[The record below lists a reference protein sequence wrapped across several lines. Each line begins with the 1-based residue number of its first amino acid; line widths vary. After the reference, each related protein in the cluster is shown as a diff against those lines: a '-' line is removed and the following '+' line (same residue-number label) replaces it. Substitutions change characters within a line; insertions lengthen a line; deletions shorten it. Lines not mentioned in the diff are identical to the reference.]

1 MKWYLQLN
9 VFVGLLSVLTG
20 IGIAT
25 IAFGET
31 PSKFT
36 DSTSK
41 GVMGR
46 QVLSLETS
54 KMGRVKGKS
63 VKSPASRLK
72 PTPSA
77 ATKPQS
83 LKVKPTTSTSTSRKP
98 TNLKPQAVKP
108 QPLQPARLPIATLHD
123 SGLHRSPRLERSSIV
138 LHHLHHIDR
147 LQAILFDPIVVP
159 GDILNPTQPDPTV
172 FPTVNVSP
180 FRHQGVHLPGEMA
193 DVAYHSHPE
202 RPVIKPVPSNRDNRQ
217 VSSLLDDS
225 LTPDS
230 PEVESKPGDVEETR
244 IQVLDRSHLESH
256 SSRHSESTTDDRPV
270 RGTQIHPTRLTPEN
284 RQAASLAPSQIH
296 PARLQPE
303 NRQAA
308 SLRVSPIQSVIGQV
322 ERVQLAKPETVN
334 HQQRP
339 QHSSI
344 KVEEPNSTP
353 RINVVEQPLSS
364 PNRNQSPIVASS
376 HGIRLI
382 SANTK
387 QNDDTSPEDNQI
399 AVQEINVTGSTIFDE
414 AEFNPIIESLE
425 GNTVTLEELRSVADA
440 ISQLYLEQGYIT
452 SRAVLVEETLDTDVV
467 EIRVIEGSLEAIQV
481 EGTRRLNPSYV
492 RSRIRLG
499 ADTPLNTGALEDQL
513 RLLRV
518 NPLFE
523 NVEASLRAGTGL
535 GQSILVV
542 RITEADPFEGSVGI
556 DNYSPPSVGAER
568 LTSNARYLNLTGI
581 GDEISAQYNRTTAG
595 GAYTWDFNYRAPIN
609 AMNGTVQLRASFNE
623 NEVIQDQ
630 LREFG
635 IQGESDL
642 YEINYRQPLIRT
654 PRRELALSLG
664 FTHQDGQTFTFAG
677 PTPFGFGP
685 DEDGVSR
692 TSVFK
697 FGQEYTLR
705 QTSGAWAFRS
715 LFSFGTGLFDATEN
729 SDPDEANC
737 PPEGDCPDGQFVSWL
752 AQIQR
757 VQIIN
762 PDNFLIIQADLQLAF
777 DSLLPAQQFVIGG
790 GQSVRGYR
798 QNIRAGDNGFRL
810 SVEDRITLERDES
823 GVATFVLAPFFDVGY
838 VWNQEENPNE
848 LLDQTFI
855 AGLGLG
861 ILWEPLPNLNLRLD
875 YGLPL
880 VDLDDRGE
888 NAQDDGFYFSVN
900 YNF

>member
-9 VFVGLLSVLTG
+9 VLLGLLSVLTG
-20 IGIAT
+20 MGIGT
-25 IAFGET
+25 IALGET
-31 PSKFT
+31 PSKLT
-36 DSTSK
+36 HPTSK
-41 GVMGR
+41 GVMSR
-46 QVLSLETS
+46 QVRGQEQPKGSSVQGKPITS
-54 KMGRVKGKS
+54 A
-63 VKSPASRLK
+63 ASRLK
-72 PTPSA
+72 PMRSA
-77 ATKPQS
+77 ATKPQA
-83 LKVKPTTSTSTSRKP
+83 LKVKPTPSTSTSVKP
-98 TNLKPQAVKP
+98 TTLKPQPSKP
-108 QPLQPARLPIATLHD
+108 ADLPIATLHE
-123 SGLHRSPRLERSSIV
+123 SGIPRSPHVLERSSIG
-138 LHHLHHIDR
+138 LHQVDIDR
-147 LQAILFDPIVVP
+147 LQAILFDPIGFFP
-159 GDILNPTQPDPTV
+159 DLLNPPPPDPTV
-172 FPTVNVSP
+172 FQTVHLSP
-180 FRHQGVHLPGEMA
+180 FR
-193 DVAYHSHPE
+193 YHGLGRMSN
-202 RPVIKPVPSNRDNRQ
+202 VPDPTAWRQ
-217 VSSLLDDS
+217 PLLNS
-225 LTPDS
+225 FGQTEATR
-230 PEVESKPGDVEETR
+230 EVEKPR
-244 IQVLDRSHLESH
+244 IQVLDT
-256 SSRHSESTTDDRPV
+256 SSIENRSESIPDDPSV
-270 RGTQIHPTRLTPEN
+270 RDTRIHPTRVTPAN
-284 RQAASLAPSQIH
+284 RQAANLASSQIH

-308 SLRVSPIQSVIGQV
+308 SLLISPVQPGITQG
-322 ERVQLAKPETVN
+322 ERVLETNPETIRP
-334 HQQRP
+334 QQRP
-339 QHSSI
+339 QQTSDRVKEPQSQARRNLIRHS
-344 KVEEPNSTP
+344 
-353 RINVVEQPLSS
+353 LSS
-364 PNRNQSPIVASS
+364 QHREQSPIGESNA
-376 HGIRLI
+376 GIRLI

-387 QNDDTSPEDNQI
+387 QNEDTPAEENQI
-399 AVQEINVTGSTIFDE
+399 SVQEITVTGSTIFGE
-414 AEFNPIIESLE
+414 AEFNPIIEPIA
-425 GNTVTLEELRSVADA
+425 GNTVTLAELRNVADT

-452 SRAVLVEETLDTDVV
+452 SRAVLVEETLDTGVV
-467 EIRVIEGSLEAIQV
+467 EIRVIEGSLEAIEV

-492 RSRIRLG
+492 RSRVRLG

-535 GQSILVV
+535 GQSVLVV
-542 RITEADPFEGSVGI
+542 RISEADPFNGSVGI

-568 LTSNARYLNLTGI
+568 FTANASYLNLTGI
-581 GDEISAQYNRTTAG
+581 GDQISAQYNRTAAG

-623 NEVIQDQ
+623 NEVIQDE

-664 FTHQDGQTFTFAG
+664 FSHQDGQTFTVFG
-677 PTPFGFGP
+677 PTPFGIGP
-685 DEDGVSR
+685 DEEGISR

-729 SDPDEANC
+729 SDQ
-737 PPEGDCPDGQFVSWL
+737 PEPEPDGQFVSWL

-757 VQIIN
+757 VQILN

-798 QNIRAGDNGFRL
+798 QNIRAGDNGFRI

-838 VWNQEENPNE
+838 VWNRGTNPNA
-848 LLDQTFI
+848 LVDQTFI

-861 ILWEPLPNLNLRLD
+861 MLWEPLPNLNLRLD

-880 VDLDDRGE
+880 VDLDDRGQ

>member
-9 VFVGLLSVLTG
+9 VFVSLLSVLTG

-36 DSTSK
+36 DPTSK
-41 GVMGR
+41 RVMGR

-54 KMGRVKGKS
+54 KMGRVKGQS

-83 LKVKPTTSTSTSRKP
+83 LNVKPTPSRSTSRKP

-123 SGLHRSPRLERSSIV
+123 SGVHRSPRLERSSIV
-138 LHHLHHIDR
+138 LHHINRLDR
-147 LQAILFDPIVVP
+147 LRAILFDPIVVP
-159 GDILNPTQPDPTV
+159 GDILNPTPPDPTV
-172 FPTVNVSP
+172 FPRVNVSP
-180 FRHQGVHLPGEMA
+180 FRHRGANLPGGRV
-193 DVAYHSHPE
+193 DVAYPNHPE
-202 RPVIKPVPSNRDNRQ
+202 TPVIKQVPGHWDNHQ
-217 VSSLLDDS
+217 LSSLSLDNS
-225 LTPDS
+225 LNANS
-230 PEVESKPGDVEETR
+230 SEVESKPGDGEKAR
-244 IQVLDRSHLESH
+244 IQVLDTSNLESH
-256 SSRHSESTTDDRPV
+256 SSRHSESTPDDRPV
-270 RGTQIHPTRLTPEN
+270 RGTQIHPTRLTAEN
-284 RQAASLAPSQIH
+284 RQAARLAPSQIH

-308 SLRVSPIQSVIGQV
+308 SLLGSPIQSVIGQV
-322 ERVQLAKPETVN
+322 EQLPATPPETVN
-334 HQQRP
+334 PRQRP

-344 KVEEPNSTP
+344 TVEEPNSTS

-376 HGIRLI
+376 HDIRLI

-387 QNDDTSPEDNQI
+387 QNDDTSPEERQI
-399 AVQEINVTGSTIFDE
+399 QVQEINVTGSTIFGE
-414 AEFNPIIESLE
+414 AEFNPIIEPVE
-425 GNTVTLEELRSVADA
+425 GNTVTLEELRSVADT

-452 SRAVLVEETLDTDVV
+452 SRAVLVEETLDTGVV

-481 EGTRRLNPSYV
+481 EGSRRLNPSYV

-542 RITEADPFEGSVGI
+542 RISEADPFEGSVGI

-568 LTSNARYLNLTGI
+568 FTTNARYLNLTGI

-595 GAYTWDFNYRAPIN
+595 GAHTWDFNYRAPIN

-623 NEVIQDQ
+623 NEVIQEDLQ
-630 LREFG
+630 ELD
-635 IQGESDL
+635 IQGESEL

-729 SDPDEANC
+729 SDVDE
-737 PPEGDCPDGQFVSWL
+737 DFPDGQFVSWL

-762 PDNFLIIQADLQLAF
+762 PDNFLIIQADLQLGF

-798 QNIRAGDNGFRL
+798 QNVRAGDNGFRI

-823 GVATFVLAPFFDVGY
+823 GIATFVLAPFFDVGY
-838 VWNQEENPNE
+838 VWNRGTNPNE
-848 LLDQTFI
+848 LVDQTFI

>member
-138 LHHLHHIDR
+138 LHHIDIDR

-172 FPTVNVSP
+172 FQTVNVSP
-180 FRHQGVHLPGEMA
+180 FRHRGANLQGGMA
-193 DVAYHSHPE
+193 DVAYPSPLE
-202 RPVIKPVPSNRDNRQ
+202 RPVIQQVPGNWDNHQ
-217 VSSLLDDS
+217 VSSLSLNNS
-225 LTPDS
+225 LTGNS
-230 PEVESKPGDVEETR
+230 PEVESKPGDGEKAR
-244 IQVLDRSHLESH
+244 IQVLDTSNLESH

-399 AVQEINVTGSTIFDE
+399 QVQEINVTGSTIFDE
-414 AEFNPIIESLE
+414 AEFNPIIEPVE

-452 SRAVLVEETLDTDVV
+452 SRAVLVEETLDTGVV

-729 SDPDEANC
+729 SDVDE
-737 PPEGDCPDGQFVSWL
+737 DFPDGQFVSWL

>member
-1 MKWYLQLN
+1 MKCYLQLN
-9 VFVGLLSVLTG
+9 LFVGLLSVLTG
-20 IGIAT
+20 IGIAN

-36 DSTSK
+36 DPTSK
-41 GVMGR
+41 GVMGS

-83 LKVKPTTSTSTSRKP
+83 LNVKPTPSTSTSRKP

-108 QPLQPARLPIATLHD
+108 QSLQPAHLPIATLRD
-123 SGLHRSPRLERSSIV
+123 SGIHRSPRLERSSII
-138 LHHLHHIDR
+138 LYADR
-147 LQAILFDPIVVP
+147 LRAILFDPIVVP
-159 GDILNPTQPDPTV
+159 GAILNPTPPDPTV
-172 FPTVNVSP
+172 FP
-180 FRHQGVHLPGEMA
+180 
-193 DVAYHSHPE
+193 
-202 RPVIKPVPSNRDNRQ
+202 K
-217 VSSLLDDS
+217 
-225 LTPDS
+225 
-230 PEVESKPGDVEETR
+230 SKPGDVEETR
-244 IQVLDRSHLESH
+244 IQVLDTSNLESH
-256 SSRHSESTTDDRPV
+256 SSRHSESTPDHRPV
-270 RGTQIHPTRLTPEN
+270 RGTQIHPTRLTVAN

-322 ERVQLAKPETVN
+322 ERLSATPPETVN
-334 HQQRP
+334 PRQRP
-339 QHSSI
+339 QPSSI
-344 KVEEPNSTP
+344 KVEEPNSTS

-382 SANTK
+382 AANTK
-387 QNDDTSPEDNQI
+387 QNDDTSPEERQI
-399 AVQEINVTGSTIFDE
+399 QVQEINVTGSTIFGE
-414 AEFNPIIESLE
+414 AEFNPIIEPVE
-425 GNTVTLEELRSVADA
+425 GNTVTLEELRSVADT

-467 EIRVIEGSLEAIQV
+467 EIRVIEGSLEEIQV

-492 RSRIRLG
+492 RSRVRLG

-542 RITEADPFEGSVGI
+542 RISEADPFEGSVGI

-568 LTSNARYLNLTGI
+568 FTTNARYINLTGI
-581 GDEISAQYNRTTAG
+581 GDAISAQYNRTTAG

-623 NEVIQDQ
+623 NEVIQENLQELD
-630 LREFG
+630 
-635 IQGESDL
+635 IQGESEL

-729 SDPDEANC
+729 SDVNSDVNE
-737 PPEGDCPDGQFVSWL
+737 DYPDGQFVSWL

-798 QNIRAGDNGFRL
+798 QNVRAGDNGFRI

-823 GVATFVLAPFFDVGY
+823 GIATFVLAPFFDVGY
-838 VWNQEENPNE
+838 VWNRGTNPNE

>member
-1 MKWYLQLN
+1 
-9 VFVGLLSVLTG
+9 
-20 IGIAT
+20 
-25 IAFGET
+25 
-31 PSKFT
+31 
-36 DSTSK
+36 
-41 GVMGR
+41 MGS

-83 LKVKPTTSTSTSRKP
+83 LNVKPTPSTSTSRKP

-108 QPLQPARLPIATLHD
+108 QSLQPAHLPIATLRD
-123 SGLHRSPRLERSSIV
+123 SGIHRSPRLERSSII
-138 LHHLHHIDR
+138 LYADR
-147 LQAILFDPIVVP
+147 LRAILFDPIVVP
-159 GDILNPTQPDPTV
+159 GAILNPTPPDPTV
-172 FPTVNVSP
+172 FP
-180 FRHQGVHLPGEMA
+180 
-193 DVAYHSHPE
+193 
-202 RPVIKPVPSNRDNRQ
+202 K
-217 VSSLLDDS
+217 
-225 LTPDS
+225 
-230 PEVESKPGDVEETR
+230 SKPGDVEETR
-244 IQVLDRSHLESH
+244 IQVLDTSNLESH
-256 SSRHSESTTDDRPV
+256 SSRHSESTPDHRPV
-270 RGTQIHPTRLTPEN
+270 RGTQIHPTRLTVAN

-322 ERVQLAKPETVN
+322 ERLSATPPQTVN
-334 HQQRP
+334 PRQRP
-339 QHSSI
+339 QPSSI
-344 KVEEPNSTP
+344 KVEEPNSTS

-382 SANTK
+382 AANTK
-387 QNDDTSPEDNQI
+387 QNDDTSPEERQI
-399 AVQEINVTGSTIFDE
+399 QVQEINVTGSTIFGE
-414 AEFNPIIESLE
+414 AEFNPIIEPVE
-425 GNTVTLEELRSVADA
+425 GNTVTLEELRSVADT

-467 EIRVIEGSLEAIQV
+467 EIRVIEGSLEEIQV

-492 RSRIRLG
+492 RSRVRLG

-542 RITEADPFEGSVGI
+542 RISEADPFEGSVGI

-568 LTSNARYLNLTGI
+568 FTTNARYINLTGI
-581 GDEISAQYNRTTAG
+581 GDAISAQYNRTTAG
-595 GAYTWDFNYRAPIN
+595 GAHTWDFNYRAPIN

-623 NEVIQDQ
+623 NEVIQG
-630 LREFG
+630 LPEVERLG

-654 PRRELALSLG
+654 PRREFALSLG
-664 FTHQDGQTFTFAG
+664 FTHQDGQTFIFNG
-677 PTPFGFGP
+677 IPQGFGLGP

-729 SDPDEANC
+729 SDINEDW
-737 PPEGDCPDGQFVSWL
+737 PDGQFVSWL

-798 QNIRAGDNGFRL
+798 QNVRAGDNGFRI

-823 GVATFVLAPFFDVGY
+823 GIATFVLAPFFDVGY
-838 VWNQEENPNE
+838 VWNRGTNPNE

>member
-1 MKWYLQLN
+1 MKCYLQLN
-9 VFVGLLSVLTG
+9 LFVSLLSVLTG
-20 IGIAT
+20 IGIAN

-36 DSTSK
+36 DPTSK
-41 GVMGR
+41 GVMGS

-83 LKVKPTTSTSTSRKP
+83 LNVKPTPSTSTSRKP

-108 QPLQPARLPIATLHD
+108 QSLQPAHLPIATLRD
-123 SGLHRSPRLERSSIV
+123 SGIHRSPRLERSSII
-138 LHHLHHIDR
+138 LYADR
-147 LQAILFDPIVVP
+147 LRAILFDPIVVP
-159 GDILNPTQPDPTV
+159 GAILNPTPPDPTV
-172 FPTVNVSP
+172 FP
-180 FRHQGVHLPGEMA
+180 
-193 DVAYHSHPE
+193 
-202 RPVIKPVPSNRDNRQ
+202 K
-217 VSSLLDDS
+217 
-225 LTPDS
+225 
-230 PEVESKPGDVEETR
+230 SKPGDVEETR
-244 IQVLDRSHLESH
+244 IQVLDTSNLESH
-256 SSRHSESTTDDRPV
+256 SSRHSESTPDHRPV
-270 RGTQIHPTRLTPEN
+270 RGTQIHPTRLTVAN

-322 ERVQLAKPETVN
+322 ERLSATPPQTVN
-334 HQQRP
+334 PRQRQRP

-344 KVEEPNSTP
+344 KVEEPNSTR

-364 PNRNQSPIVASS
+364 PNQNQSPIVASS
-376 HGIRLI
+376 HDIRLI

-387 QNDDTSPEDNQI
+387 QNDDTSPEERQI
-399 AVQEINVTGSTIFDE
+399 QVQEINVTGSTIFGE
-414 AEFNPIIESLE
+414 AEFNPIIEPVE
-425 GNTVTLEELRSVADA
+425 GNTVTLEELRSVADT

-467 EIRVIEGSLEAIQV
+467 EIRVIEGSLEEIQV

-492 RSRIRLG
+492 RSRVRLG

-542 RITEADPFEGSVGI
+542 RISEADPFEGSVGI

-568 LTSNARYLNLTGI
+568 FTTNARYINLTGI
-581 GDEISAQYNRTTAG
+581 GDAISAQYNRTTAG
-595 GAYTWDFNYRAPIN
+595 GAHTWDFNYRAPIN

-623 NEVIQDQ
+623 NEVIQENLQELD
-630 LREFG
+630 
-635 IQGESDL
+635 IQGESEL

-729 SDPDEANC
+729 SDVNSDVNE
-737 PPEGDCPDGQFVSWL
+737 DYPDGQFVSWL

-798 QNIRAGDNGFRL
+798 QNVRAGDNGFRI

-823 GVATFVLAPFFDVGY
+823 GIATFVLAPFFDVGY
-838 VWNQEENPNE
+838 VWNRGTNPNE

>member
-20 IGIAT
+20 IGIAN

-36 DSTSK
+36 DPTSK

-63 VKSPASRLK
+63 IKSPASSLK
-72 PTPSA
+72 LTPSA
-77 ATKPQS
+77 ATKPQA
-83 LKVKPTTSTSTSRKP
+83 LNVKPTTSTSTSRKP

-108 QPLQPARLPIATLHD
+108 QPPKPARLPIATLHD
-123 SGLHRSPRLERSSIV
+123 SGIHRSPRLERSSIV
-138 LHHLHHIDR
+138 LHADR
-147 LQAILFDPIVVP
+147 LRSILFDPIVVP
-159 GDILNPTQPDPTV
+159 GGILNPTQPDPTV
-172 FPTVNVSP
+172 FPTVNISP
-180 FRHQGVHLPGEMA
+180 FRHQLADFQGGMA
-193 DVAYHSHPE
+193 DVTYHSHPQ
-202 RPVIKPVPSNRDNRQ
+202 RLVIKPVPSNRDNHQ
-217 VSSLLDDS
+217 VSSLLDNS
-225 LTPDS
+225 LTANS
-230 PEVESKPGDVEETR
+230 PEVESKPGNVEETR
-244 IQVLDRSHLESH
+244 IQVLDRSNLESH

-270 RGTQIHPTRLTPEN
+270 RGTQIHPTRLTAEN
-284 RQAASLAPSQIH
+284 RQAANLAPSQIH

-303 NRQAA
+303 NRQAG
-308 SLRVSPIQSVIGQV
+308 SLRVSPIQSVIGKV
-322 ERVQLAKPETVN
+322 EQLPATPPETVN
-334 HQQRP
+334 PEQRP

-353 RINVVEQPLSS
+353 RINLVEQPLSS

-387 QNDDTSPEDNQI
+387 QNDDTSPQERQI
-399 AVQEINVTGSTIFDE
+399 QVQEINVTGSTIFGE
-414 AEFNPIIESLE
+414 AEFNPIIEPVE
-425 GNTVTLEELRSVADA
+425 GNTVTLEELRSVADT
-440 ISQLYLEQGYIT
+440 ISQLYLEGGYIT

-492 RSRIRLG
+492 RSRVRLG

-542 RITEADPFEGSVGI
+542 RISEADPFEGSVGI

-568 LTSNARYLNLTGI
+568 FTTNARYLNLTGI

-623 NEVIQDQ
+623 NEVIQEDLQ
-630 LREFG
+630 ELD
-635 IQGESDL
+635 IQGESEL

-729 SDPDEANC
+729 SDVDE
-737 PPEGDCPDGQFVSWL
+737 DFPDGQFVSWL

-798 QNIRAGDNGFRL
+798 QNVRAGDNGFRI

-823 GVATFVLAPFFDVGY
+823 GIATFVLAPFFDVGY
-838 VWNQEENPNE
+838 VWNRGTNPNE

>member
-9 VFVGLLSVLTG
+9 LFVSLLSVLTG
-20 IGIAT
+20 IGMAT
-25 IAFGET
+25 MAFGET
-31 PSKFT
+31 PSKLT

-41 GVMGR
+41 GVMGG

-63 VKSPASRLK
+63 IKSPASRLK

-83 LKVKPTTSTSTSRKP
+83 LNVKPTPSRSTSRKP

-108 QPLQPARLPIATLHD
+108 QPLKPARLPIATLHD
-123 SGLHRSPRLERSSIV
+123 SGVHRSARLERSSIV
-138 LHHLHHIDR
+138 LHHINRLDR
-147 LQAILFDPIVVP
+147 LRAILFDPIGVA

-172 FPTVNVSP
+172 FPTVNISP
-180 FRHQGVHLPGEMA
+180 FRHQLAHFQGGMA
-193 DVAYHSHPE
+193 DVTYHSHPQ
-202 RPVIKPVPSNRDNRQ
+202 RLVIKPVPSNRDNHQ
-217 VSSLLDDS
+217 VSSLSLDNS
-225 LTPDS
+225 LNANS
-230 PEVESKPGDVEETR
+230 SEVESKPGDGEKAR
-244 IQVLDRSHLESH
+244 IQVLDTSNLESH

-270 RGTQIHPTRLTPEN
+270 RGTQIHPTRLIPEN

-322 ERVQLAKPETVN
+322 ERLPATPLETVN
-334 HQQRP
+334 PRQRP

-387 QNDDTSPEDNQI
+387 QNGDTPPEERQI
-399 AVQEINVTGSTIFDE
+399 QVQEINVTGSTIFGE
-414 AEFNPIIESLE
+414 AEFNPIIEPIE

-492 RSRIRLG
+492 RSRVRLG

-542 RITEADPFEGSVGI
+542 RISEADPFEGSVGI

-568 LTSNARYLNLTGI
+568 LTTNARYLNLTGI
-581 GDEISAQYNRTTAG
+581 GDQISAQYNRTTAG
-595 GAYTWDFNYRAPIN
+595 GAHTWDFNYRAPIN
-609 AMNGTVQLRASFNE
+609 AMDGTVQLRASFNE
-623 NEVIQDQ
+623 NEVIQEDLQ
-630 LREFG
+630 ELD
-635 IQGESDL
+635 IQGESEL

-692 TSVFK
+692 TSVLK

-729 SDPDEANC
+729 SDVDE
-737 PPEGDCPDGQFVSWL
+737 DFPDGQFVSWL

-798 QNIRAGDNGFRL
+798 QNVRAGDNGFRI

-823 GVATFVLAPFFDVGY
+823 GIATFVLAPFFDVGY
-838 VWNQEENPNE
+838 VWNRGTNPNE
-848 LLDQTFI
+848 LVDQTFI

-888 NAQDDGFYFSVN
+888 NAQDDGFYFSVK

>member
-98 TNLKPQAVKP
+98 MNLKPQAVKP

-123 SGLHRSPRLERSSIV
+123 SGIHRSPRLERSSIV
-138 LHHLHHIDR
+138 LHADR
-147 LQAILFDPIVVP
+147 LRAILFDPIVVP

-172 FPTVNVSP
+172 FPTVNISP
-180 FRHQGVHLPGEMA
+180 FRHQLAHFQGGMA
-193 DVAYHSHPE
+193 DVTYHSHPQ
-202 RPVIKPVPSNRDNRQ
+202 RLVIKPVPSNRDNHQ
-217 VSSLLDDS
+217 VSSLLDNS

-230 PEVESKPGDVEETR
+230 PEVESKPGDGEKVR
-244 IQVLDRSHLESH
+244 IEVLDRSNLESH

-270 RGTQIHPTRLTPEN
+270 QGTQIHPTRLKPEN

-334 HQQRP
+334 PEQRP

-376 HGIRLI
+376 HDIRLI
-382 SANTK
+382 AANTK
-387 QNDDTSPEDNQI
+387 QNDDTPPEERQI
-399 AVQEINVTGSTIFDE
+399 QVQEINVIGSTIFGE
-414 AEFNPIIESLE
+414 AEFNPIIEPVE
-425 GNTVTLEELRSVADA
+425 GNTVTLEELRSIADA
-440 ISQLYLEQGYIT
+440 ISQLYLEEGYIT
-452 SRAVLVEETLDTDVV
+452 SRAVLVEETLDTGVV
-467 EIRVIEGSLEAIQV
+467 EIRVIEGSLEEIQV

-492 RSRIRLG
+492 RSRVRLG

-581 GDEISAQYNRTTAG
+581 GDQISAQYNRTTAG

-609 AMNGTVQLRASFNE
+609 AM
-623 NEVIQDQ
+623 
-630 LREFG
+630 
-635 IQGESDL
+635 
-642 YEINYRQPLIRT
+642 
-654 PRRELALSLG
+654 
-664 FTHQDGQTFTFAG
+664 
-677 PTPFGFGP
+677 
-685 DEDGVSR
+685 
-692 TSVFK
+692 
-697 FGQEYTLR
+697 
-705 QTSGAWAFRS
+705 
-715 LFSFGTGLFDATEN
+715 
-729 SDPDEANC
+729 
-737 PPEGDCPDGQFVSWL
+737 
-752 AQIQR
+752 
-757 VQIIN
+757 
-762 PDNFLIIQADLQLAF
+762 
-777 DSLLPAQQFVIGG
+777 
-790 GQSVRGYR
+790 
-798 QNIRAGDNGFRL
+798 
-810 SVEDRITLERDES
+810 
-823 GVATFVLAPFFDVGY
+823 
-838 VWNQEENPNE
+838 
-848 LLDQTFI
+848 
-855 AGLGLG
+855 
-861 ILWEPLPNLNLRLD
+861 
-875 YGLPL
+875 
-880 VDLDDRGE
+880 
-888 NAQDDGFYFSVN
+888 
-900 YNF
+900 

>member
-1 MKWYLQLN
+1 
-9 VFVGLLSVLTG
+9 
-20 IGIAT
+20 
-25 IAFGET
+25 
-31 PSKFT
+31 
-36 DSTSK
+36 
-41 GVMGR
+41 MGS

-83 LKVKPTTSTSTSRKP
+83 LNVKPTPSTSTSRKP

-108 QPLQPARLPIATLHD
+108 QSLQPAHLPIATLRD
-123 SGLHRSPRLERSSIV
+123 SGIHRSPRLERSSII
-138 LHHLHHIDR
+138 LYADR
-147 LQAILFDPIVVP
+147 LRAILFDPIVVP
-159 GDILNPTQPDPTV
+159 GDILNPTPPDPTV
-172 FPTVNVSP
+172 FP
-180 FRHQGVHLPGEMA
+180 
-193 DVAYHSHPE
+193 
-202 RPVIKPVPSNRDNRQ
+202 K
-217 VSSLLDDS
+217 
-225 LTPDS
+225 
-230 PEVESKPGDVEETR
+230 SKPGDVEETR
-244 IQVLDRSHLESH
+244 IQVLDTSNLESH
-256 SSRHSESTTDDRPV
+256 SSRHSESTPDHRPV
-270 RGTQIHPTRLTPEN
+270 RGTQIHPTRLTAEN

-322 ERVQLAKPETVN
+322 ERLSATPPETVN
-334 HQQRP
+334 PRQRP

-344 KVEEPNSTP
+344 KVEEPNSTS

-376 HGIRLI
+376 HDIRLI
-382 SANTK
+382 AANTK
-387 QNDDTSPEDNQI
+387 QNDDTSPEERQI
-399 AVQEINVTGSTIFDE
+399 QVQEINVTGSTIFGE
-414 AEFNPIIESLE
+414 AEFNPIIEPVE
-425 GNTVTLEELRSVADA
+425 GNTVTLEELRSVADT

-467 EIRVIEGSLEAIQV
+467 EIRVIEGSLEEIQV

-492 RSRIRLG
+492 RSRVRLG

-542 RITEADPFEGSVGI
+542 RISEADPFEGSVGI

-568 LTSNARYLNLTGI
+568 FTTNARYINLTGI
-581 GDEISAQYNRTTAG
+581 GDAISAQYNRTTAG
-595 GAYTWDFNYRAPIN
+595 GAHTWDFNYRAPIN

-623 NEVIQDQ
+623 NEVIQG
-630 LREFG
+630 LPEVERLG

-654 PRRELALSLG
+654 PRREFALSLG
-664 FTHQDGQTFTFAG
+664 FTHQDGQTFIFNG
-677 PTPFGFGP
+677 IPQGFGLGP

-729 SDPDEANC
+729 SDINEDW
-737 PPEGDCPDGQFVSWL
+737 PDGQFVSWL

-798 QNIRAGDNGFRL
+798 QNVRAGDNGFRI

-823 GVATFVLAPFFDVGY
+823 GIATFVLAPFFDVGY
-838 VWNQEENPNE
+838 VWNRGTNPNE

>member
-83 LKVKPTTSTSTSRKP
+83 LNVKPTTSTSTSRKP

-138 LHHLHHIDR
+138 LHHIDR

-172 FPTVNVSP
+172 LPTVNVSP

-202 RPVIKPVPSNRDNRQ
+202 RPVIKPVPSNRDNHQ
-217 VSSLLDDS
+217 LSSLLDNS

-256 SSRHSESTTDDRPV
+256 SSPHSESRTDDRIV
-270 RGTQIHPTRLTPEN
+270 LGTQIHPTRLTAEN

-364 PNRNQSPIVASS
+364 PNPNQSPIVASS

-387 QNDDTSPEDNQI
+387 QNDDTSSEERQI
-399 AVQEINVTGSTIFDE
+399 QVQEINVTGSTIFGE
-414 AEFNPIIESLE
+414 AEFNPIIEPVA

-452 SRAVLVEETLDTDVV
+452 SRAVLVEETLDTGVV
-467 EIRVIEGSLEAIQV
+467 EIRVIEGSLEEIQV

-492 RSRIRLG
+492 RSRVRLG
-499 ADTPLNTGALEDQL
+499 ADTPLNTGELEDQL

-581 GDEISAQYNRTTAG
+581 GDQISAQYNRTTAG

-609 AMNGTVQLRASFNE
+609 AMDGTVQLRASFNE
-623 NEVIQDQ
+623 NEVIEEE
-630 LREFG
+630 LRSAD

-664 FTHQDGQTFTFAG
+664 FTHQDGQTFIAG
-677 PTPFGFGP
+677 QPIGFGFGP

-729 SDPDEANC
+729 SDPGEANC

-798 QNIRAGDNGFRL
+798 QNIRAGDNGFRI

>member
-9 VFVGLLSVLTG
+9 VCLGLLSVLTG
-20 IGIAT
+20 MGIGTMAL
-25 IAFGET
+25 GET
-31 PSKFT
+31 PSKLT
-36 DSTSK
+36 HPTSQE
-41 GVMGR
+41 VMGR
-46 QVLSLETS
+46 QVHGQNLSQVSSVQGKPITS
-54 KMGRVKGKS
+54 A
-63 VKSPASRLK
+63 ASRLK
-72 PTPSA
+72 PTRSA
-77 ATKPQS
+77 ATKPQA
-83 LKVKPTTSTSTSRKP
+83 LKVKPTPSTSTSAKP
-98 TNLKPQAVKP
+98 TTLKPQPSKP
-108 QPLQPARLPIATLHD
+108 ADLPIATLHELGR
-123 SGLHRSPRLERSSIV
+123 SRSPHVLERSSIG
-138 LHHLHHIDR
+138 LHQVDIDR
-147 LQAILFDPIVVP
+147 LQAILFDPLGLFP
-159 GDILNPTQPDPTV
+159 DLLSPPPPDPTV
-172 FPTVNVSP
+172 FQTVHLSP
-180 FRHQGVHLPGEMA
+180 FN
-193 DVAYHSHPE
+193 YHGLGRVSTVSYPTPWRQPLLNSSGQTE
-202 RPVIKPVPSNRDNRQ
+202 ATGQVEKP
-217 VSSLLDDS
+217 
-225 LTPDS
+225 
-230 PEVESKPGDVEETR
+230 R
-244 IQVLDRSHLESH
+244 IQVLDT
-256 SSRHSESTTDDRPV
+256 SSIENRDTR
-270 RGTQIHPTRLTPEN
+270 IHPTRVTPAN
-284 RQAASLAPSQIH
+284 RQAANLASSQIH

-308 SLRVSPIQSVIGQV
+308 SLLISPVQPGITQG
-322 ERVQLAKPETVN
+322 ERVLETNPETIRP
-334 HQQRP
+334 QQRP
-339 QHSSI
+339 QQTSDRVKEPQSQARRNLIRHS
-344 KVEEPNSTP
+344 
-353 RINVVEQPLSS
+353 LSS
-364 PNRNQSPIVASS
+364 QHREQSPIGESNA
-376 HGIRLI
+376 GIRLI

-387 QNDDTSPEDNQI
+387 QNEDTPAEENQI
-399 AVQEINVTGSTIFDE
+399 SVQEITVTGSTIFGE
-414 AEFNPIIESLE
+414 AEFNPIIEPIA
-425 GNTVTLEELRSVADA
+425 GNTVTLAELRNVADT

-452 SRAVLVEETLDTDVV
+452 SRAVLVEETLDTGVV
-467 EIRVIEGSLEAIQV
+467 EIRVIEGSLEAIEV

-492 RSRIRLG
+492 RSRVRLG

-535 GQSILVV
+535 GQSVLVV
-542 RITEADPFEGSVGI
+542 RISEADPFNGSVGI

-568 LTSNARYLNLTGI
+568 FTANASYLNLTGI
-581 GDEISAQYNRTTAG
+581 GDQISAQYNRTTAG

-623 NEVIQDQ
+623 NEVIQDE

-664 FTHQDGQTFTFAG
+664 FSHQDGQTFIFNG
-677 PTPFGFGP
+677 IPQGFGLGP

-729 SDPDEANC
+729 SDVDE
-737 PPEGDCPDGQFVSWL
+737 DFPDGQFVSWL

-757 VQIIN
+757 VQILN

-838 VWNQEENPNE
+838 VWNRGTNPNE
-848 LLDQTFI
+848 LVDQTFI

-861 ILWEPLPNLNLRLD
+861 MLWEPLPNLNLRLD

-880 VDLDDRGE
+880 VDLEDRGQ

>member
-1 MKWYLQLN
+1 MKCYLQLN
-9 VFVGLLSVLTG
+9 LFVSLLSVLTG
-20 IGIAT
+20 IGIAN

-36 DSTSK
+36 DPTSK
-41 GVMGR
+41 GVMGS

-83 LKVKPTTSTSTSRKP
+83 LNVKPTPSTSTSRKP

-108 QPLQPARLPIATLHD
+108 QSLQPAHLPIATLRD
-123 SGLHRSPRLERSSIV
+123 SGIHRSPRLERSSII
-138 LHHLHHIDR
+138 LYADR
-147 LQAILFDPIVVP
+147 LRAILFDPIVVP
-159 GDILNPTQPDPTV
+159 GDILNPTPPDPTV
-172 FPTVNVSP
+172 FP
-180 FRHQGVHLPGEMA
+180 
-193 DVAYHSHPE
+193 
-202 RPVIKPVPSNRDNRQ
+202 K
-217 VSSLLDDS
+217 
-225 LTPDS
+225 
-230 PEVESKPGDVEETR
+230 SKPGDVEETR
-244 IQVLDRSHLESH
+244 IQVLDTSNLESH
-256 SSRHSESTTDDRPV
+256 SSRHSESTPDHRPV
-270 RGTQIHPTRLTPEN
+270 RGTQIHPTRLTAEN

-322 ERVQLAKPETVN
+322 ERLSATPPETVN
-334 HQQRP
+334 PRQRP

-344 KVEEPNSTP
+344 KVEEPNSTS

-376 HGIRLI
+376 HDIRLI
-382 SANTK
+382 AANTK
-387 QNDDTSPEDNQI
+387 QNDDTSPEERQI
-399 AVQEINVTGSTIFDE
+399 QVQEINVTGSTIFGE
-414 AEFNPIIESLE
+414 AEFNPIIEPVE
-425 GNTVTLEELRSVADA
+425 GNTVTLEELRSVADT

-467 EIRVIEGSLEAIQV
+467 EIRVIEGSLEEIQV

-492 RSRIRLG
+492 RSRVRLG

-542 RITEADPFEGSVGI
+542 RISEADPFEGSVGI

-568 LTSNARYLNLTGI
+568 FTTNARYINLTGI
-581 GDEISAQYNRTTAG
+581 GDAISAQYNRTTAG
-595 GAYTWDFNYRAPIN
+595 GAHTWDFNYRAPIN

-623 NEVIQDQ
+623 NEVIQG
-630 LREFG
+630 LPEVERLG

-654 PRRELALSLG
+654 PRREFALSLG
-664 FTHQDGQTFTFAG
+664 FTHQDGQTFIFNG
-677 PTPFGFGP
+677 IPQGFGLGP

-729 SDPDEANC
+729 SDINEDW
-737 PPEGDCPDGQFVSWL
+737 PDGQFVSWL

-798 QNIRAGDNGFRL
+798 QNVRAGDNGFRI

-823 GVATFVLAPFFDVGY
+823 GIATFVLAPFFDVGY
-838 VWNQEENPNE
+838 VWNRGTNPNE

>member
-9 VFVGLLSVLTG
+9 LFVSLLSVLTG
-20 IGIAT
+20 IGMAT
-25 IAFGET
+25 MAFGET
-31 PSKFT
+31 PSKLT

-41 GVMGR
+41 GVMGG

-54 KMGRVKGKS
+54 KMGRVKGI
-63 VKSPASRLK
+63 KSPASRLK
-72 PTPSA
+72 PTPAA

-83 LKVKPTTSTSTSRKP
+83 LNVKPTPSRSTSRKP

-123 SGLHRSPRLERSSIV
+123 SGVHRFPRLERSSIV
-138 LHHLHHIDR
+138 LHHIDKLDR
-147 LQAILFDPIVVP
+147 LRAILFDPIVVP

-172 FPTVNVSP
+172 FQTVHVSP
-180 FRHQGVHLPGEMA
+180 FRHQLAHFQGGRVEVA
-193 DVAYHSHPE
+193 DPNHPE
-202 RPVIKPVPSNRDNRQ
+202 SPVIKQVPGHWDNHQ
-217 VSSLLDDS
+217 LSSLSLDNS
-225 LTPDS
+225 LTANS
-230 PEVESKPGDVEETR
+230 SEVESKPGDGEKAR
-244 IQVLDRSHLESH
+244 IQVLDTSNLESH
-256 SSRHSESTTDDRPV
+256 SSRHSESTPDERPV
-270 RGTQIHPTRLTPEN
+270 RGTQIHPTRLTAAN
-284 RQAASLAPSQIH
+284 RQAARLAPSQIY

-308 SLRVSPIQSVIGQV
+308 SLLGSPVQSVIGKV
-322 ERVQLAKPETVN
+322 EQLPATPPETVN
-334 HQQRP
+334 PRQRP

-344 KVEEPNSTP
+344 KVEEPHSTP

-364 PNRNQSPIVASS
+364 PNQNQSPIVASS
-376 HGIRLI
+376 HDIRLI
-382 SANTK
+382 AANTK
-387 QNDDTSPEDNQI
+387 QNDDTSPEERQI
-399 AVQEINVTGSTIFDE
+399 QVQEINVTGSTIFGE
-414 AEFNPIIESLE
+414 AEFNPIIEPIE

-542 RITEADPFEGSVGI
+542 RISEADPFEGSVGI

-568 LTSNARYLNLTGI
+568 FTTNARYLNLTGI

-623 NEVIQDQ
+623 NEVIQEELQELD
-630 LREFG
+630 
-635 IQGESDL
+635 IQGESEL

-729 SDPDEANC
+729 SDVDE
-737 PPEGDCPDGQFVSWL
+737 DFPDGQFVSWL

-798 QNIRAGDNGFRL
+798 QNVRAGDNGFRI

-823 GVATFVLAPFFDVGY
+823 GIATFVLAPFFDVGY
-838 VWNQEENPNE
+838 VWNRGTNPNE

>member
-20 IGIAT
+20 IGSAT
-25 IAFGET
+25 MAFGET
-31 PSKFT
+31 PSKVT

-41 GVMGR
+41 EVMARPVRGQER
-46 QVLSLETS
+46 S
-54 KMGRVKGKS
+54 KVGTVQGKP
-63 VKSPASRLK
+63 VKSPASRVK
-72 PTPSA
+72 PTTSVVI
-77 ATKPQS
+77 KPQS
-83 LKVKPTTSTSTSRKP
+83 LKIKPTTSTSTSLNP
-98 TNLKPQAVKP
+98 PNLKPQAVKP
-108 QPLQPARLPIATLHD
+108 QAPKPARLSIVTLHD
-123 SGLHRSPRLERSSIV
+123 PGVHRSSGLEDSNIV
-138 LHHLHHIDR
+138 LHADR
-147 LQAILFDPIVVP
+147 LEAILFDPIVLP
-159 GDILNPTQPDPTV
+159 GDSLNLTQDDPTV
-172 FPTVNVSP
+172 FPTANISL
-180 FRHQGVHLPGEMA
+180 FRHQLAHFQGGMV
-193 DVAYHSHPE
+193 DVNDHSHSQ
-202 RPVIKPVPSNRDNRQ
+202 RLVIKPIPSNRDNRQ
-217 VSSLLDDS
+217 VSILAVENF

-244 IQVLDRSHLESH
+244 IQVLDRSNLESNF
-256 SSRHSESTTDDRPV
+256 SRRSESRTDDPAV
-270 RGTQIHPTRLTPEN
+270 SGTQIHPTHLKPEN

-303 NRQAA
+303 NRQGVN
-308 SLRVSPIQSVIGQV
+308 LRVFPIQPLIGQS
-322 ERVQLAKPETVN
+322 EPLQSTQPETVN

-339 QHSSI
+339 QHSSVT
-344 KVEEPNSTP
+344 VEKPKSTP
-353 RINVVEQPLSS
+353 SSNVVWQPLSS
-364 PNRNQSPIVASS
+364 QNRNQSPIVESS

-387 QNDDTSPEDNQI
+387 QNGDTPPEENQI
-399 AVQEINVTGSTIFDE
+399 SVQEINVTGSTIFGE
-414 AEFNPIIESLE
+414 AELNPIIEPVE
-425 GNTVTLEELRSVADA
+425 GRTVTLEELRSVADG
-440 ISQLYLEQGYIT
+440 ISQLYLERGYIT

-467 EIRVIEGSLEAIQV
+467 EIRVIEGSLEEIQV

-492 RSRIRLG
+492 RSRVRLG
-499 ADTPLNTGALEDQL
+499 ADTPLNTGELEDQL

-542 RITEADPFEGSVGI
+542 RVTEADPFEGSVGI
-556 DNYSPPSVGAER
+556 DNYSPPSVGSER
-568 LTSNARYLNLTGI
+568 LTANARYLNLTGI
-581 GDEISAQYNRTTAG
+581 GDEIAAQYNRTTAG
-595 GAYTWDFNYRAPIN
+595 GAHTWDFNYRAPIN
-609 AMNGTVQLRASFNE
+609 AMNGTVQLRTSFNE
-623 NEVIQDQ
+623 NEVIQEDLQ
-630 LREFG
+630 VFD

-654 PRRELALSLG
+654 PRREFALSLG

-677 PTPFGFGP
+677 PTPFGVGP

-692 TSVFK
+692 TSVLK

-729 SDPDEANC
+729 SDVDENN
-737 PPEGDCPDGQFVSWL
+737 PDGQFVSWL

-757 VQIIN
+757 VQILN

-798 QNIRAGDNGFRL
+798 QNVRAGDNGFRV

-823 GVATFVLAPFFDVGY
+823 GIATFVLAPFFDVGY
-838 VWNQEENPNE
+838 VWNRGTNPNE

-880 VDLDDRGE
+880 VDLEDRGA
-888 NAQDDGFYFSVN
+888 NAQDEGFYFSVN